1 MRWWRISNGREW
13 TPEAEQRLG
22 LGLWTCFVMVEFK
35 GAGLQSDENFYLVT
49 RKAERYYTPFIFNI

>member
-1 MRWWRISNGREW
+1 
-13 TPEAEQRLG
+13 
-22 LGLWTCFVMVEFK
+22 VMVEFK